1 MKEIKIFKRVPE
13 DALEIRKTVFVDE
26 QGFVDDVEKIDDTA
40 THLVAYIDGKAVG
53 TCRTFRIEGNS
64 FILGR
69 MAVLMEYRNTGIGGS
84 LIKEAEME
92 IARMG
97 GEEIIIHAQLHATP
111 FYEFNGYCRFGE
123 IEYEQDK
130 PHATMKKILANGDAK

>member
-1 MKEIKIFKRVPE
+1 MKEIKIFKSGPN

-26 QGFVDDVEKIDDTA
+26 QGFVDDLEPIDQTA

-53 TCRTFRIEGNS
+53 TCRAFRLEGNS

-69 MAVLMEYRNTGIGGS
+69 MAVLTEYRNAGIGGA
-84 LIKEAEME
+84 LIKEAESE

-111 FYEFNGYCRFGE
+111 FYEFNGYTSFGE
-123 IEYEQDK
+123 LEYEQDK
-130 PHATMKKILANGDAK
+130 PHVSMKKKLRVN